1 MKNKKVILGAA
12 FLAATVFI
20 AGCGKKELTKE
31 EVKNS
36 EYYKQLQVQ
45 LKESK
50 ETVDELK
57 EQLAIANEKTPKE
70 KELDSLIE
78 KLSRDSFIKFEIS
91 NEKETVFVEEKGVYS
106 LANDMALSAA
116 QITRY
121 SVDDIKLNYGKAYQ
135 YVLYDED
142 NSIFEI
148 EVYHGDFIVFE
159 DYPDMVFYSPGAGAI
174 GDAYIKQSDS
184 MPAYNPFQIMTLSQL
199 VTENNKCYFGNKAKA
214 LGQAIFSMSKKRV
227 KEESIEENDKKVK
240 KQYIFHYYGKTVNC
254 NLYSSY
260 IEIINDNKN
269 IWYQVSNEDIKGIYT
284 LLKEDS

>member
-121 SVDDIKLNYGKAYQ
+121 SVDDIKLNYGKAYH

-148 EVYHGDFIVFE
+148 DVYHGDFIVFE
-159 DYPDMVFYSPGAGAI
+159 DYPDMVFYSPGAGTI

-184 MPAYNPFQIMTLSQL
+184 MPDYNSFQIMTLSQL

-260 IEIINDNKN
+260 IEIIDDNKN

-284 LLKEDS
+284 LLKENS